1 MMKRL
6 WKMVL
11 CCLLVT
17 GGMREWGMAQQPV
30 VRFSHLGIAQGLPQS
45 SVYCMFQDSKGFIWL
60 GTSQGISR
68 YDGYGFRNFTYD
80 PANPFSIHSND
91 PLSIH
96 EDAAGNLLIGSEQG
110 LELFDTR
117 TEKFHRINAF
127 DGKTEIPY
135 RHVKALIKDRE
146 GRIWAGSTIGL
157 LRYDEKE
164 RRLIREIHVKEGKF
178 QLNYIAEDN
187 AGILWLGGYSGLR
200 RYNPE
205 TKRML
210 PIPESISK
218 NPFYDKSVLQSMKLD
233 SAQNLWLGTAKD
245 GLIVWNK
252 ASDSCENFH
261 SGSGDKAVSSEMV
274 RAIGFHDGDA
284 WIGTRHGVYVIAGN
298 RSKVR
303 NFMVNRDDPWSLSS
317 NSVLSFMKDNAG
329 SVWIGTFSG
338 GASILHPGNNNFSF
352 ISDRTSPLPGL
363 SYRVTSSIVEDR
375 HGRFWIGTEGGGV
388 NYYDRELGVIRHVRI
403 GNGPQHTINPQ
414 MVKSIALDDRDV
426 LWIATL
432 DGLYSYHTVSGQMQR
447 HPLKQTPL
455 NSLDEVAYSVITD
468 GDRRWIGTKA
478 GLIRRDA
485 DGSLIHYRHRKN
497 DPRSLVFDD
506 INIILRDHAG
516 AIWAGTEAGLACLP
530 AGADRFENYPL
541 PYDSVYNKDAIIA
554 LYEDDRHQIWIGTR
568 NGLKLLDKQRRTFH
582 SLDVSFGMPSNIVR
596 AISQDGRGDYWISQ
610 DRSIT
615 RLVLRKATGPFSK
628 ADVEIRNYPMTGGSS
643 ANEFLAANCKTS
655 RGELMFGG
663 SGGVVSFSPEALV
676 SNPVP
681 PPVVLTSFLIKNQPV
696 EIGGKNSPL
705 HEAITYSDHITLS
718 HDQAYFTI
726 GFAALNYIKPGSNQ
740 YAYTLEGLSGTPEWN
755 FVGRQQQATY
765 TNLDAGEYVFKVKAA
780 NNDGLWNDQYTQLRI
795 TVLPPI
801 WKTWYAWLFYVVA
814 AGAVLYFCWKYSLK
828 TARLRHELVLQQRS
842 REKDRELAQRKLSFF
857 THISHEIKTP
867 LTLILAP
874 LDKLV
879 DQEKGNARLLNQL
892 LLMQRNGERLLRLTD
907 QLLDFRKLEAGH
919 MQLQVTEQDAV
930 QLVREVVLSFDAYAR
945 QRGVRLTLSSQEPGM
960 AAWLDRDKVE
970 KMLCNLISNALKFTP
985 AGGRIRVSVKREGQ
999 ELLLMVE
1006 DNGAGIPEKHIGK
1019 IFDMFQHFSASGQ
1032 DVGGT
1037 GIGLAFTKGLVALHH
1052 GSVSV
1057 ESTPAAESQP
1067 GQTCFL
1073 IRLPVGPAEYP
1084 LRERLAGT
1092 VAPEAQPERLVAEAA
1107 DAGEGDAGAGKPV
1120 MLIVEDN
1127 EEMLGFIAG
1136 HFRDMYTVHE
1146 AKDGKEGWRIATNVL
1161 PDIVISDVTMPGMS
1175 GTDFCRQLKK
1185 DERTCHIPVILLTAR
1200 TPVVFQMEG
1209 LETGADDY
1217 VTKPFN
1223 IGLLQLRVQNLLV
1236 SRALLRERYS
1246 RDVTLQPLNIAITS
1260 ADEQFLSK
1268 VMRFID
1274 DNIMEPTLNV
1284 EQLAREVNLSRI
1296 TLLRKIKALTNQST
1310 IEFIRSYRLKKAA
1323 QLLGT
1328 GHNVTEAAY
1337 MVGFSDVDYF
1347 RKWFK
1352 SEFGSTPKEYAA
1364 SRQQSGPAKGN

>member
-1 MMKRL
+1 MKRL
-6 WKMVL
+6 WKTVA
-11 CCLLVT
+11 CCLALA
-17 GGMREWGMAQQPV
+17 GGMRADAKAQQAG

-45 SVYCMFQDSKGFIWL
+45 SVSCMFQDSKGFIWL

-80 PANPFSIHSND
+80 PAHPFSIHSND

-110 LELFDTR
+110 LDVFDAR
-117 TEKFHRINAF
+117 SEKFHRVPAY
-127 DGKTEIPY
+127 DGDTEVPY
-135 RHVKALIKDRE
+135 RHVKALFKDRQ
-146 GRIWAGSTIGL
+146 GRLWCGSTIGL
-157 LRYDEKE
+157 LRYHEKE
-164 RRLIREIHVKEGKF
+164 RRLQREITAKEGKF
-178 QLNYIAEDN
+178 QLNHIAEDK
-187 AGILWLGGYSGLR
+187 AGILWLGGYSGIR

-205 TKRML
+205 TRRML
-210 PIPESISK
+210 PIPESIAR
-218 NPFYDKSVLQSMKLD
+218 NPFYNKSTLQSMKID
-233 SAQNLWLGTAKD
+233 SAQNLWIGTAKD
-245 GLIVWNK
+245 GLIVWDHAK
-252 ASDSCENFH
+252 DSCENFH
-261 SGSGDKAVSSEMV
+261 SGSGSRAVSSEMV
-274 RAIGFHDGDA
+274 RAIGFHDGEA
-284 WIGTRHGVYVIAGN
+284 WIGTRHGVYVISGN
-298 RSKVR
+298 RADVR
-303 NFMVNRDDPWSLSS
+303 NYVVSKNDPWSLSS

-338 GASILHPGNNNFSF
+338 GASIFHPGNNNFSF

-388 NYYDRELGVIRHVRI
+388 NYYDREKGVVRHVRV
-403 GNGPQHTINPQ
+403 GHGPQHTINPQ
-414 MVKSIALDDRDV
+414 MVKSICLDDQEV

-432 DGLYSYHTVSGQMQR
+432 DGLYTYHTVSGRMQR
-447 HPLKQTPL
+447 HPLRQTPL
-455 NSLDEVAYSVITD
+455 NNLDEVAYSVIAD

-485 DGSLIHYRHRKN
+485 NGTLTHYRHRPN

-506 INIILRDHAG
+506 INIILRDRAG

-530 AGADRFENYPL
+530 PGSDQFTNYPL
-541 PYDSVYNKDAIIA
+541 PYDSIYNKDAIIA
-554 LYEDDRHQIWIGTR
+554 LYEDDGGQIWIGTR
-568 NGLKLLDKQRRTFH
+568 NGLKLLDKQRKTFH
-582 SLDVSFGMPSNIVR
+582 TIDVSFGLPSNIVR
-596 AISQDGRGDYWISQ
+596 AIRQDRRGDYWISQ

-615 RLVLRKATGPFSK
+615 RLVIRKPGGPFAK
-628 ADVEIRNYPMTGGSS
+628 ADVEIRNYPMTSGAN
-643 ANEFLAANCKTS
+643 ANEFLAANCMTA

-663 SGGVVSFSPEALV
+663 SGGVVYFSPEALV
-676 SNPVP
+676 SNAVP

-696 EIGGKNSPL
+696 EIGGKHSPL
-705 HEAITYSDHITLS
+705 REAITYSDHITLS

-740 YAYTLEGLSGTPEWN
+740 YAYTLEGLRGTPEWN

-765 TNLDAGEYVFKVKAA
+765 TNLDAGEYVFKVRAA
-780 NNDGLWNDQYTQLRI
+780 NNDGLWNEGYTQLRI
-795 TVLPPI
+795 TVLPPV
-801 WKTWYAWLFYVVA
+801 WKTWYAWLCYVLVS
-814 AGAVLYFCWKYSLK
+814 GAILYFCWKYSLK
-828 TARLRHELVLQQRS
+828 TARLRHELQLQQQS

-879 DQEKGNARLLNQL
+879 DQEKGNTRVLNQL

-919 MQLQVTEQDAV
+919 MQLQATEQDAV

-945 QRGVRLTLSSQEPGM
+945 QRGVRLTLSAQEPEL

-970 KMLCNLISNALKFTP
+970 KMLYNLISNALKFTP
-985 AGGRIRVSVKREGQ
+985 QGGRIRVSVKREGA
-999 ELLLMVE
+999 ELWLMVE
-1006 DNGAGIPEKHIGK
+1006 DNGAGISEAHISR
-1019 IFDMFQHFSASGQ
+1019 IFDMFQHFNAAGQ
-1032 DVGGT
+1032 AADGT

-1052 GSVSV
+1052 GTISV
-1057 ESTPAAESQP
+1057 ESTPAADGRP

-1073 IRLPVGPAEYP
+1073 IRLPAGAEAYPA
-1084 LRERLAGT
+1084 RERSAGEEQPDPT
-1092 VAPEAQPERLVAEAA
+1092 VTRIPAEAA
-1107 DAGEGDAGAGKPV
+1107 DAEENSAGAGKPV

-1136 HFRDMYTVHE
+1136 HFRDMYTVYE
-1146 AKDGKEGWRIATNVL
+1146 ARDGKEGWRIATSVL

-1200 TPVVFQMEG
+1200 SPVIFQMEG

-1223 IGLLQLRVQNLLV
+1223 IGLLQLRAHNLLV

-1246 RDVTLQPLNIAITS
+1246 RDVTLQPLNVAITS

-1284 EQLAREVNLSRI
+1284 EQLARDVNLSRI

-1310 IEFIRSYRLKKAA
+1310 IEFIRTYRLQKAA
-1323 QLLGT
+1323 QLLQT

-1352 SEFGSTPKEYAA
+1352 AQFGATPKEYAA
-1364 SRQQSGPAKGN
+1364 RSHQGGPAKGE